1 MHARALDVLH
11 DARDEHVHAVRNGV
25 HFELGAHE
33 VLIAEHGVFDV
44 LGEDDV
50 HIAGDVVLREGDRH
64 VLPADDVRGAQEH
77 GIAERFRR
85 PDRLLLRH
93 DREPLGTGD
102 IELFEKLVEALAILC
117 PVDAVGA
124 RAEDGHARLIEI
136 AAQLDGGLSAE
147 GDDDAV
153 GLFDVD
159 DVLHVFGGKR
169 LEVKP
174 VCRVE
179 VGGDRLGVVVDDDDF
194 VAELFERPHAVDGG
208 VVELDALPDADG
220 ARADDDDALFL
231 APIDEGLCLVVI
243 EFVVGRI
250 EVRRLRRELCRAGID
265 HLEARAPVHGER
277 LPAVMFK
284 HLIGIAELLAF
295 EVFLSVRTLPVTE
308 RSNSTR
314 LRSLFKN
321 QRSILVMSKT
331 SSTEMPALRAA

>member
-1 MHARALDVLH
+1 MHARTLDVLH
-11 DARDEHVHAVRNGV
+11 DAGDEHIHAVRNGV

-64 VLPADDVRGAQEH
+64 VLPADDVRRAQEH

-85 PDRLLLRH
+85 LDRLLLRH
-93 DREPLGTGD
+93 DREALGTGD
-102 IELFEKLVEALAILC
+102 IELFEKFVEALAILC

-136 AAQLDGGLSAE
+136 AAQLDGGLPAE

-159 DVLHVFGGKR
+159 DVLHVLGGQR

-179 VGGDRLGVVVDDDDF
+179 VGGDRLGVVVDDDDL
-194 VAELFERPHAVDGG
+194 VAELLERPHAVDGG

-231 APIDEGLCLVVI
+231 ALVDKGLCFVVI

-250 EVRRLRRELCRAGID
+250 EIRRLRRELCRAGID

-284 HLIGIAELLAF
+284 HLIGIAEPLAF
-295 EVFLSVRTLPVTE
+295 EVFRPCELLARDGAFEFDEVKKL
-308 RSNSTR
+308 
-314 LRSLFKN
+314 
-321 QRSILVMSKT
+321 I
-331 SSTEMPALRAA
+331 

>member
-11 DARDEHVHAVRNGV
+11 DAGDEHVDAVADGV
-25 HFELGAHE
+25 HFQLLPHQ
-33 VLIAEHGVFDV
+33 VLVAEDGVFDV

-64 VLPADDVRGAQEH
+64 VLPADDIRRAQEH

-93 DREPLGTGD
+93 DGEALGTGD
-102 IELFEKLVEALAILC
+102 IELFQKFVEALAILC

-136 AAQLDGGLSAE
+136 AAQLDGGLPAE

-159 DVLHVFGGKR
+159 DVLHVFGSQR

-174 VCRVE
+174 VRRVE

-194 VAELFERPHAVDGG
+194 VAELFERPHAVDGR

-231 APIDEGLCLVVI
+231 ALVDEGLGFVVI
-243 EFVVGRI
+243 ELVVGRI

-277 LPAVMFK
+277 LPAVTFE
-284 HLIGIAELLAF
+284 HLIGIAEPLAF
-295 EVFLSVRTLPVTE
+295 EIFCLCELLARDGAFEFNEVQEL
-308 RSNSTR
+308 
-314 LRSLFKN
+314 
-321 QRSILVMSKT
+321 I
-331 SSTEMPALRAA
+331 